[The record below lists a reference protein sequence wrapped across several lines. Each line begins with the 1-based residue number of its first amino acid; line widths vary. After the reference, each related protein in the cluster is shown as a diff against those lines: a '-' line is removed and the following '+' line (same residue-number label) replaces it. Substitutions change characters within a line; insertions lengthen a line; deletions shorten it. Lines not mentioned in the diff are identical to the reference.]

1 MIRRIA
7 AMIAAMAGACALAVI
22 PAGCA
27 SPPSRLYTL
36 SPSASPAALS
46 DATSASL
53 IVVVGPV
60 SIPAMV
66 DLPQIVVTTG
76 PNRVFVDEFNRWASP
91 LPSNISHV
99 VADNLVAL
107 LGTPR
112 VMLYQQAQNTEGDYR
127 VSIDV
132 QTFESA
138 PGDAATLN
146 ALWVVRRVKD
156 GKTQIGRTAVRE
168 ATSEKSYQAL
178 AAAHSRALGRLSED
192 IANAIRMLGR
202 GIQ

>member
-7 AMIAAMAGACALAVI
+7 AMIAAMAGACALAAL

-27 SPPSRLYTL
+27 SSPSHFYTL
-36 SPSASPAALS
+36 NPGASAAGTADAASSGL
-46 DATSASL
+46 
-53 IVVVGPV
+53 VVIVGPV
-60 SIPAMV
+60 SIPAVV
-66 DLPQIVVTTG
+66 DLPQIVVRTG
-76 PNRVFVDEFNRWASP
+76 PNQVSVDEFNRWASP
-91 LPSNISHV
+91 LQSNISHV
-99 VADNLVAL
+99 VADNLVVM

-138 PGDAATLN
+138 PGDAATLS

-168 ATSEKSYQAL
+168 ATPEKSYQAL
-178 AAAHSRALGRLSED
+178 AAAHSRALSRLSED
-192 IANAIRMLGR
+192 IANAIRMLDR
-202 GIQ
+202 GNP

>member
-7 AMIAAMAGACALAVI
+7 AIIAAMAGACALAAMPV
-22 PAGCA
+22 GCA
-27 SPPSRLYTL
+27 SPPSHFYTL
-36 SPSASPAALS
+36 KAGAASAAAT
-46 DATSASL
+46 DAASSGL

-60 SIPAMV
+60 SVPAVV
-66 DLPQIVVTTG
+66 DMPQIVVRTG
-76 PNRVFVDEFNRWASP
+76 TNQISVDEFNRWASP
-91 LPSNISHV
+91 LQSNISHV
-99 VADNLVAL
+99 VTDNLVVM

-138 PGDAATLN
+138 PGDAATLS
-146 ALWVVRRVKD
+146 AVWIVRRMKD

-168 ATSEKSYQAL
+168 PTPDKSYQAL
-178 AAAHSRALGRLSED
+178 AAAHSRALSRLSED
-192 IANAIRMLGR
+192 IANAIRMLDR

>member
-7 AMIAAMAGACALAVI
+7 AIIAAMAGACALAAMPV
-22 PAGCA
+22 GCA
-27 SPPSRLYTL
+27 SPPSHFYTL
-36 SPSASPAALS
+36 NAGAASAAAT
-46 DATSASL
+46 DAASSGL

-60 SIPAMV
+60 SVPAVV
-66 DLPQIVVTTG
+66 DMPQIVVRTG
-76 PNRVFVDEFNRWASP
+76 TNQISVDEFNRWASP
-91 LPSNISHV
+91 LQSNISHV
-99 VADNLVAL
+99 VTDNLVVM

-138 PGDAATLN
+138 PGDAATLS
-146 ALWVVRRVKD
+146 AVWIVRRMKD

-168 ATSEKSYQAL
+168 PTPDKSYQAL
-178 AAAHSRALGRLSED
+178 AAAHSRALSRLSED
-192 IANAIRMLGR
+192 IANAIRMLDR

>member
-7 AMIAAMAGACALAVI
+7 AMITAMAGVCALAAI

-27 SPPSRLYTL
+27 SPPSHFYTL
-36 SPSASPAALS
+36 NAGAAPAATA
-46 DATSASL
+46 DAAASGL
-53 IVVVGPV
+53 FVIVGPV
-60 SIPAMV
+60 SIPAVV

-76 PNRVFVDEFNRWASP
+76 PNQVSVDEFNRWASP
-91 LPSNISHV
+91 LQSNISHV
-99 VADNLVAL
+99 VADNLVAM

-112 VMLYQQAQNTEGDYR
+112 VILYQQAQNTEGDYR

-138 PGDAATLN
+138 PGDAATLS
-146 ALWVVRRVKD
+146 AVWVVRRVKD

-168 ATSEKSYQAL
+168 PTPEKSYQAL
-178 AAAHSRALGRLSED
+178 AAAHSRALSRLSED
-192 IANAIRMLGR
+192 IANAIKMFDR

>member
-7 AMIAAMAGACALAVI
+7 VMIAAMAGACALAAI

-27 SPPSRLYTL
+27 SPPSHFYTL
-36 SPSASPAALS
+36 NAGAAPAATA
-46 DATSASL
+46 DATASGL
-53 IVVVGPV
+53 TVIVGPV
-60 SIPAMV
+60 SIPALV
-66 DLPQIVVTTG
+66 DMPQIVVRTG
-76 PNRVFVDEFNRWASP
+76 VNQISVDEFNRWASP
-91 LPSNISHV
+91 LQSNISHV
-99 VADNLVAL
+99 VADNLVVM

-112 VMLYQQAQNTEGDYR
+112 VMLYQQAQNTDGDYR

-138 PGDAATLN
+138 PGDAATLS

-156 GKTQIGRTAVRE
+156 GKTQIGRTAIRE
-168 ATSEKSYQAL
+168 PTPEKSYQAL
-178 AAAHSRALGRLSED
+178 AAAHSRALSHLSED
-192 IANAIRMLGR
+192 IANAIKMFDR